1 MIHLIHFLSWTNAA
15 LSTFKTQRAVSE
27 RLLFLFP
34 ERSGYWRVTHEFMFR
49 LDSAAFLPD
58 RFIIAIKT
66 DLSVS

>member
-34 ERSGYWRVTHEFMFR
+34 ERSGY
-49 LDSAAFLPD
+49 
-58 RFIIAIKT
+58 
-66 DLSVS
+66 